1 MTASRSL
8 LQSMT
13 GYGAA
18 SDTAGDFRVAIR
30 SVNHRFLELRFRSPS
45 ELTGLEHE
53 VGRRVKS
60 RVQRGHVE
68 ITITR
73 QSDPSRGQPRL
84 DVALASRLVDDLR
97 RFAEENALPAICLRD
112 VLAVPGVVT
121 TSGNVAESDPT
132 DPVFSA
138 VEVAL
143 DAFVVQRIREGER
156 LATDLIARCE
166 NLESTAQRLEA
177 RFAASA
183 LERRS
188 RLIRRAQAFLTDLGS
203 PDRSRATEAL
213 SEVVALLDRTDVTE
227 ELVRARSHL
236 VEFLHEL
243 REGASG
249 TGSGKKLE
257 FLVQEL
263 LREFNTVGSKSSD
276 AEMTQL
282 VVDAKC
288 ELERI
293 REQVANL
300 Q

>member
-1 MTASRSL
+1 MTAGRSP

-18 SDTAGDFRVAIR
+18 SDPAGDFRVAIR

-45 ELTGLEHE
+45 ELTELEHE
-53 VGRRVKS
+53 IGRRVKA

-73 QSDPSRGQPRL
+73 QTDPSRGQPRL
-84 DVALASRLVDDLR
+84 DVALATRLVGELR
-97 RFAEENALPAICLRD
+97 RFAEENALPPVTLHD
-112 VLAVPGVVT
+112 LLGVQGVVT
-121 TSGNVAESDPT
+121 TSGHIADSEPAEA
-132 DPVFSA
+132 VFAA
-138 VEVAL
+138 VEVAV
-143 DAFVVQRIREGER
+143 DAFILQRVREGER
-156 LATDLIARCE
+156 LAADLISRCE
-166 NLESTAQRLEA
+166 TLESTARRLEA

-183 LERRS
+183 VERRS
-188 RLIRRAQAFLTDLGS
+188 RLVRRTQAFLTDLGA
-203 PDRSRATEAL
+203 PDRTRSTEAL

-236 VEFLHEL
+236 GEFLHEL